1 MEAAAVAEA
10 VDPQEHVL
18 RRRPLLLAGRRG
30 RRTVVVPEVSLHRLR
45 CRAGEHTH
53 NSKGRDSLIELHFHF
68 LFPPFLEGIAKNFL

>member
-10 VDPQEHVL
+10 VDPQKHVP

-45 CRAGEHTH
+45 CRAGERTH
-53 NSKGRDSLIELHFHF
+53 NSKGGGIPEAGLIDPNGPKTMRDIM
-68 LFPPFLEGIAKNFL
+68 